1 MTKNTLFTIFIC
13 SILLSSSF
21 SANFSSLNFSPFAF
35 AQEQEAESSTEP
47 PAESS
52 TEPPAESS
60 TEPPADTST
69 TEPPADTSTTDPPA
83 DTSTTDPPADTS
95 TTDPPADTQPVIIE
109 EDHSTDEVFEK
120 EITISPNVSLDTE
133 VVVSTEIPEN
143 LVEQGVE
150 FQLYQVDGTTK
161 TDVTSDD
168 AVAAELVDTDGDN
181 VADVLQWQASQT
193 SEQTFVIQGIIVTTA
208 AEHLDSSRAF
218 IENVYDKTNAQDG
231 IWTDPIPVDDYI
243 RVTFEKALSSSND
256 ITIYAKSSAD
266 ASIEVYEKDGT
277 EPVANFG
284 TISGENT
291 YKILLTN
298 LSTSQDTFDLK
309 IVGAPIQ
316 FDLIIDPPPP
326 NPSIGLEQCHNDDPS
341 NGFFDCEDPSGS
353 ALTWGNGAANANN
366 AELFEGNSQNY
377 RIILKDMEVGTPQT
391 ITIGQQF
398 TKGGKMAYDFP
409 T

>member
-52 TEPPAESS
+52 TEPPA
-60 TEPPADTST
+60 DTST
-69 TEPPADTSTTDPPA
+69 TEPPADTSTTE
-83 DTSTTDPPADTS
+83 
-95 TTDPPADTQPVIIE
+95 PPADTQPVIIE

-120 EITISPNVSLDTE
+120 EITISPTVTLDTE
-133 VVVSTEIPEN
+133 VVVSIEIPEN

-168 AVAAELVDTDGDN
+168 TVAAELVDTDGDN
-181 VADVLQWQASQT
+181 VADELQWQASQT
-193 SEQTFVIQGIIVTTA
+193 SEQTFLIQGIIVTTA

-243 RVTFEKALSSSND
+243 RVTFEKALTNSND
-256 ITIYAKSSAD
+256 ITLFAKGSDGSAV
-266 ASIEVYEKDGT
+266 EVYQKDSD
-277 EPVANFG
+277 VLLA
-284 TISGENT
+284 TIGPISDENT
-291 YKILLTN
+291 YKVYLTS
-298 LSTSQDTFDLK
+298 LQGTETTFDLK
-309 IVGAPIQ
+309 V
-316 FDLIIDPPPP
+316 
-326 NPSIGLEQCHNDDPS
+326 
-341 NGFFDCEDPSGS
+341 
-353 ALTWGNGAANANN
+353 
-366 AELFEGNSQNY
+366 
-377 RIILKDMEVGTPQT
+377 
-391 ITIGQQF
+391 
-398 TKGGKMAYDFP
+398 
-409 T
+409 

>member
-69 TEPPADTSTTDPPA
+69 TEPPADTSTTEPPA
-83 DTSTTDPPADTS
+83 DTSTTEPPADTS
-95 TTDPPADTQPVIIE
+95 TTEPPADTQPVIIE

-256 ITIYAKSSAD
+256 ITIYARSAGG
-266 ASIEVYEKDGT
+266 SIEVYEKDGIT
-277 EPVANFG
+277 PIANFG
-284 TISGENT
+284 TISADGK

-309 IVGAPIQ
+309 VIGNSIE
-316 FDLIIDPPPP
+316 FDYIIDP
-326 NPSIGLEQCHNDDPS
+326 Q
-341 NGFFDCEDPSGS
+341 
-353 ALTWGNGAANANN
+353 
-366 AELFEGNSQNY
+366 AELSQCANGKTHTDTLVCDWVHGSVNQAKAHY
-377 RIILKDMEVGTPQT
+377 AT
-391 ITIGQQF
+391 GQSVS
-398 TKGGKMAYDFP
+398 YVLNIP
-409 T
+409 TSELISGMNTAV